1 MVPVE
6 AVGLVKAYPRA
17 RALDG
22 LTLALPGGGAVGLL
36 GRNGAGKS
44 TFLKILLGFLRPDA
58 GQARV
63 FGLDPARAPLEVR
76 RHLGYMPEA
85 ESFIPGATAVDTVC
99 LAARLSGL
107 PRIDAL
113 QRAHRVLGYVGLREE
128 RYRDV
133 AGYSSGMKQK
143 VKLAQAVV
151 HHPKLL
157 LLDEPTAGLDP
168 MAREEMLALIRDL
181 AVGKGID
188 VLLSTHILSDV
199 EAVCARVAVLHRG
212 RLVLEEDLRKMTAGP
227 DGAYEIR
234 VKGDRDAYLK
244 ALKAEGLTG
253 EPEGDDG
260 VRAASP
266 RVGSAPLLRA
276 AVASGVQV
284 CELSRRRGTLEERF
298 AELVK
303 EA

>member
-1 MVPVE
+1 MGPVD
-6 AVGLVKAYPRA
+6 AVGLVKSFPRA

-22 LTLALPGGGAVGLL
+22 LTLSLAGGGAVGLL

-44 TFLKILLGFLRPDA
+44 TFLKILLGFTRPDA
-58 GQARV
+58 GEARV
-63 FGLDPARAPLEVR
+63 FGLNPARAPLDVR

-85 ESFIPGATAVDTVC
+85 ESFIPGASGVDTVY

-107 PRIDAL
+107 PHIDAL
-113 QRAHRVLGYVGLREE
+113 QRSHRVLGYVGLREE

-133 AGYSSGMKQK
+133 AGYSTGMKQK

-168 MAREEMLALIRDL
+168 VAREEMLALIRDL

-188 VLLSTHILSDV
+188 VLLSTHILTDV

-212 RLVLEEDLRKMTAGP
+212 RLVLEEDLRRMTEGP
-227 DGAYEIR
+227 GGAYEIR
-234 VKGDRDAYLK
+234 VKGDREAFLR
-244 ALKAEGLTG
+244 ALKSEGLTG
-253 EPEGDDG
+253 EAEGED
-260 VRAASP
+260 VIRASP
-266 RVGSAPLLRA
+266 ESGSAPLLRA
-276 AVASGVQV
+276 AARSGIQI
-284 CELSRRRGTLEERF
+284 CALSRRRGTLEERF

>member
-1 MVPVE
+1 MGPVD
-6 AVGLVKAYPRA
+6 AVGLVKNFPRA

-22 LTLALPGGGAVGLL
+22 LTLALAGGGAVGLL

-44 TFLKILLGFLRPDA
+44 TFLKILLGFIRPDD
-58 GQARV
+58 GEARV

-76 RHLGYMPEA
+76 RRLGYMPEA
-85 ESFIPGATAVDTVC
+85 ESFIPGTSAVDTVY

-107 PRIDAL
+107 PHIDAL
-113 QRAHRVLGYVGLREE
+113 QRSHRVLGYVGIREE

-133 AGYSSGMKQK
+133 AGYSTGMKQK

-168 MAREEMLALIRDL
+168 VAREEMLALIRDL

-188 VLLSTHILSDV
+188 VLLSTHILTDV
-199 EAVCARVAVLHRG
+199 EAVCARVAVLHHG
-212 RLVLEEDLRKMTAGP
+212 RLVLEEDLRRMTEGP
-227 DGAYEIR
+227 GGAYEIR
-234 VKGDRDAYLK
+234 VKGDREAYLR
-244 ALKAEGLTG
+244 ALKAEGLMG
-253 EPEGDDG
+253 EPGEED
-260 VRAASP
+260 VIRASP
-266 RVGSAPLLRA
+266 EAGSAPLLRA
-276 AVASGVQV
+276 AVRSGVQV
-284 CELSRRRGTLEERF
+284 CALSRRRGTLEERF